1 MGLRKERDRYR
12 DELTK
17 VLKEREKLKEE
28 LEYERNVCGKDAEVK
43 KLLQHCTVDEL
54 ERVCQERDD
63 LREKVSTSERDD
75 DEEET
80 RQKVLIAS
88 SHSHITELEKQ
99 ISEMQETE
107 QRLRKQRDELDATA
121 KRYKSERNA
130 MRIGVVDALDRVQ
143 KKLQGKQ
150 REEDIIALNDVFAI
164 SLKNAH
170 KGIEILQTYNN
181 EGEHATK
188 VLIELIKIY
197 DRNYHNI
204 REEWIRDILQGCT
217 GNELQNLRNE
227 RDAFATI
234 AHRYKE
240 KYKETQTILD
250 LMHGMVLEC
259 QQLVEMNAKDE
270 EFLRMSNLPPGPPL
284 VD

>member
-28 LEYERNVCGKDAEVK
+28 LEYERNVCGEDAEVE

-170 KGIEILQTYNN
+170 KGIEILQTYDN
-181 EGEHATK
+181 EGESATK
-188 VLIELIKIY
+188 VLIGL
-197 DRNYHNI
+197 
-204 REEWIRDILQGCT
+204 LQ
-217 GNELQNLRNE
+217 LH
-227 RDAFATI
+227 D
-234 AHRYKE
+234 
-240 KYKETQTILD
+240 
-250 LMHGMVLEC
+250 
-259 QQLVEMNAKDE
+259 
-270 EFLRMSNLPPGPPL
+270 SNLSTSEL
-284 VD
+284 LKLLLSRIEL